1 MRPIV
6 AQAVVRA
13 PVELVWALLD
23 DLRDHWLLADRWT
36 EVLRVDADGGTILLR
51 GPLGVRRTVDVRVT
65 DRVAPTE
72 LQGVAALGVKTAAR
86 VRWDLEQRDPASTR
100 VTLSATVLTAGAGDR
115 LLLAMGAHRWLR
127 WRFAVTLRRL
137 NERVAEP
144 GVRTLFETP
153 AHETL

>member
-13 PVELVWALLD
+13 PAELVWALLD

-72 LQGVAALGVKTAAR
+72 LQGLAVLDAKTAAQ
-86 VRWDLEQRDPASTR
+86 VRWTLEPIDATSTR
-100 VTLSATVLTAGAGDR
+100 VTLRATVQSAGWGDR
-115 LLLAMGAHRWLR
+115 LLLVLGAHRWLQ
-127 WRFAVTLRRL
+127 WRFIVTLRRL

-144 GVRTLFETP
+144 EARTLFESRSR
-153 AHETL
+153 ETL

>member
-6 AQAVVRA
+6 AQAEVRA
-13 PVELVWALLD
+13 PVELVWVLLD

-65 DRVAPTE
+65 ERLAPTE
-72 LQGVAALGVKTAAR
+72 LQGLAVLDAKTAAQ
-86 VRWDLEQRDPASTR
+86 VRWALEPIDATSTR
-100 VTLSATVLTAGAGDR
+100 VTLRATVLSAGWGDR
-115 LLLAMGAHRWLR
+115 LLLAMGAHRWLQ

-144 GVRTLFETP
+144 AARTLFESR
-153 AHETL
+153 ARETL